1 MNKTPHKNE
10 LQAIHVICRIPLSLS
25 PFHLINLNMNTFLEI
40 LKYTI
45 PGLLVFVTAYFLL
58 KTYLDKQHQLKLLEL
73 QKDNKKASV
82 PLKLQAYER
91 LSLLCERSS
100 LQNLTLRLKTRES
113 TVSSL
118 RLAMLIALQQ
128 EYEHNVTQQIYV
140 SEQLWEILKLAR
152 EETVNIIEAVAEPL
166 DPQAPA
172 DELAQR
178 LIAFSQQSEKQ
189 PMDTALQ
196 AIKKEAGMLL

>member
-1 MNKTPHKNE
+1 
-10 LQAIHVICRIPLSLS
+10 
-25 PFHLINLNMNTFLEI
+25 MNTVLEI

-45 PGLLVFVTAYFLL
+45 PGLLVFATAYFLL

-73 QKDNKKASV
+73 QKDNKKTAT

-91 LSLLCERSS
+91 LTLLCERSS
-100 LQNLTLRLKTRES
+100 LQNLSLRLKAKEG
-113 TVSSL
+113 TVASL
-118 RLAMLIALQQ
+118 RMAMLIALQQ
-128 EYEHNVTQQIYV
+128 EYEHNLTQQIYI

-152 EETVNIIEAVAEPL
+152 EETVNIIEALAEPL

-172 DELAQR
+172 EELAQR
-178 LIAFSQQSEKQ
+178 LIAFSQQSDKQ

-196 AIKKEAGMLL
+196 AIKREAGLLL